1 MSWQLKALRVVM
13 RYAVRRSLGR
23 QRDSIAARAWF
34 ERGAWLN
41 ARGRPYKRFTS
52 DRLHCD
58 GHDVPALWT
67 ALPAPEQPFLL
78 YFHGGGY
85 VMGNPRTH
93 AALATYLTRKT
104 GLQTC
109 LPDYRLAP
117 EHPFPAAFDDAL
129 CVWRALLARGIAPQ
143 SIALGGDSAGGGL
156 ALAMLGHLCA
166 TGQPRPS
173 CVFTFS
179 PFTDL
184 SLSGGTITSNARS
197 ELLLPP
203 QRLEQLRNRVLAG
216 ADPRDPRISPL
227 FGSFKDAP
235 PVLIQVARSEILLDD
250 SRRMAEVLKRDGAA
264 VTVQE
269 WGNLPHVWQ
278 FFHGWLPEARKAL
291 TDAATFIRQQYPP
304 APTGGS

>member
-1 MSWQLKALRVVM
+1 MSWQLKVMRVVL
-13 RYAVRRSLGR
+13 RHAVRRSLGR
-23 QRDSIAARAWF
+23 QPDSIAARKWF

-41 ARGRPYKRFTS
+41 ARGRPYLGFTP
-52 DRLHCD
+52 DTLACD
-58 GHDVPALWT
+58 GREVPMLWT
-67 ALPAPEQPFLL
+67 ALPAAGEPFLL

-129 CVWRALLARGIAPQ
+129 CVWQGLLARGIKADQ
-143 SIALGGDSAGGGL
+143 IILGGDSAGGGL
-156 ALAMLGHLCA
+156 ALALLGHLCA
-166 TGQPRPS
+166 TDQPRPA
-173 CVFTFS
+173 CVFSFS

-184 SLSGGTITSNARS
+184 SLSGASIESNAKS
-197 ELLLPP
+197 ELLLPA
-203 QRLEQLRNRVLAG
+203 QRLEQLRDRVLAG

-227 FGSFKDAP
+227 FACFKGAP
-235 PVLIQVARSEILLDD
+235 PVLIQVARSEILRDD
-250 SRRMAEVLKRDGAA
+250 SRRLAEVLKRAGVE
-264 VTVQE
+264 VTLQE

-291 TDAATFIRQQYPP
+291 ADAADFIRSQHRPSP
-304 APTGGS
+304 SDGS